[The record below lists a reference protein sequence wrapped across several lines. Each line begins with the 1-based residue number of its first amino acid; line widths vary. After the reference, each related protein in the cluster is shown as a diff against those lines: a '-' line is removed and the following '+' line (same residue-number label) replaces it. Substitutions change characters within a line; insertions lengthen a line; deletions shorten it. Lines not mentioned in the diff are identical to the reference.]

1 MQRGVLRQ
9 IVMVMRT
16 LGIGGTAGE
25 RLAKSWFV
33 VVLLSGWFVAS
44 FGELGLNVWLPIIAS
59 IGLILTMITIIL
71 KDSVFS
77 RRDLRWLFVPAFA
90 VILGWIDPLWSSPMQ
105 WDQADHLQT
114 ANRYLGRWSWEPFH
128 QDMDFS
134 FRPKIMSGLLAIE
147 MGLTGRSYEVD
158 VVPFA
163 CLVACGWQIQALAE
177 RGNHSLGGVI
187 AAAVVLALPTMLV
200 FGRTGYLEALATG
213 GLVMTFRIALD
224 ALNDDVLNRADYIGL
239 GIVASLVGAVKYP
252 YLYLGISLPICIWAM
267 NRHRNEI
274 PVFLGSWILF
284 QLPFLVSDLID
295 HGSPFASFEPQAL
308 GVVNSMTEEVGN
320 YGFAMAISDISAEIG
335 FTLLVCF
342 LTISWLWI
350 RQDTLRRFP
359 VMASIALPSVVIFT
373 VVLDFGYPRYHL
385 PWLSVLICV
394 TCNWVFQN
402 LESLADEAKINTEI
416 AGSFLVMLLLS
427 HHVTSV
433 LADSLENRE
442 DNLSVIHYRESYL
455 DEFIEVGNNLPADA
469 VVLAGFDI
477 TLGVRFGVP
486 TYRFGPSDDPIH
498 DSIEVVDATH
508 VVIGGGASRFDWES
522 DSLYILGAP
531 IDPLA
536 SSSREVVYASL
547 WVTNSTRGNYHRS
560 ASMLDVDWSS
570 GHEGDVFLASG
581 GVNVSAPD
589 GWTIIQIIDLRDKSS
604 TGKEAMDMIFGKE
617 GDASLICDGESCMQE
632 FLVPEGTRYLVKVG
646 LSDED

>member
-1 MQRGVLRQ
+1 
-9 IVMVMRT
+9 MRT
-16 LGIGGTAGE
+16 LGISGTAGE
-25 RLAKSWFV
+25 RLAKSWLPV
-33 VVLLSGWFVAS
+33 ILLSGWLVAS
-44 FGELGLNVWLPIIAS
+44 FGELGWDVWPPIIAS
-59 IGLILTMITIIL
+59 MGLILVLVTIIL
-71 KDSVFS
+71 KDSFFS
-77 RRDLRWLFVPAFA
+77 KRDFRWLFVPAFA
-90 VILGWIDPLWSSPMQ
+90 MILGWIDPLWSSPMQ

-147 MGLTGRSYEVD
+147 IGLTGSRYEANF
-158 VVPFA
+158 VPIA

-177 RGNHSLGGVI
+177 RGNGALGGVT
-187 AAAVVLALPTMLV
+187 ATAVVLALPTMLL
-200 FGRTGYLEALATG
+200 FGRTAYLEALATG
-213 GLVMTFRIALD
+213 GLVMVFRIALD
-224 ALNDDVLNRADYIGL
+224 VLNYDVLNREDYIGL

-267 NRHRNEI
+267 HRDRNAI

-284 QLPFLVSDLID
+284 QLPFLVSDMID

-308 GVVNSMTEEVGN
+308 GVVNSMTDEVGN
-320 YGFAMAISDISAEIG
+320 YGLAMAIADISAEIG
-335 FTLLVCF
+335 FTLLVCL
-342 LTISWLWI
+342 LTVSWLWI

-359 VMASIALPSVVIFT
+359 VMASIALPSMVIFT

-385 PWLSVLICV
+385 PWLSVLICL
-394 TCNWVFQN
+394 TCNWAFQN
-402 LESLADEAKINTEI
+402 LESLSDEVRINTEI

-427 HHVTSV
+427 HQVTSV
-433 LADSLENRE
+433 VMDSLENR
-442 DNLSVIHYRESYL
+442 DHDLSVIQYRERYL
-455 DEFIEVGNNLPADA
+455 DEFVEIGNHLPADA
-469 VVLAGFDI
+469 IVLAGFDI

-508 VVIGGGASRFDWES
+508 VIIGGKASRFEWES
-522 DSLYILGAP
+522 KPLYILGAP
-531 IDPLA
+531 IDPIA
-536 SSSREVVYASL
+536 SSSREVVYATL
-547 WVTNSTRGNYHRS
+547 WSTNNTRGDYHRA

-570 GHEGDVFLASG
+570 GHEGDAFLASG

-589 GWTIIQIIDLRDKSS
+589 DWSITEIIDLKDQSS
-604 TGKEAMDMIFGKE
+604 DGKEAMDMIFGKG
-617 GDASLICDGESCMQE
+617 GDASLICNGKGCMQE

-646 LSDED
+646 LVNED

>member
-1 MQRGVLRQ
+1 MQGGVLPRT
-9 IVMVMRT
+9 VLVMRT
-16 LGIGGTAGE
+16 LGISGTAGE
-25 RLAKSWFV
+25 RLAKSWLV

-44 FGELGLNVWLPIIAS
+44 FGELGLNVWLAIIAS
-59 IGLILTMITIIL
+59 IGLILIIVTIIL
-71 KDSVFS
+71 KDSIFS
-77 RRDLRWLFVPAFA
+77 GRDLRWLFVPAFA

-147 MGLTGRSYEVD
+147 MGLTGRIYEVD

-163 CLVACGWQIQALAE
+163 CLVGCGWQIQALAE
-177 RGNHSLGGVI
+177 RGNRPLGGVI
-187 AAAVVLALPTMLV
+187 ATAVVLALPTMIV

-224 ALNDDVLNRADYIGL
+224 ALNDDVLNRAAYIGL
-239 GIVASLVGAVKYP
+239 GIAASLVGAVKYP

-267 NRHRNEI
+267 NRHRNAI
-274 PVFLGSWILF
+274 PVFLGSWIFF

-295 HGSPFASFEPQAL
+295 QGSPFASFEPQAL
-308 GVVNSMTEEVGN
+308 GVVNSMTDEVGN
-320 YGFAMAISDISAEIG
+320 YSFAKAIADVSAEIS
-335 FTLLVCF
+335 FTLLVC
-342 LTISWLWI
+342 LIGISCLWI
-350 RQDTLRRFP
+350 RQDILRRFP
-359 VMASIALPSVVIFT
+359 VMASIALPSVIIFT

-394 TCNWVFQN
+394 ACNWVFQN
-402 LESLADEAKINTEI
+402 LESLADEVKINTEI

-427 HHVTSV
+427 HHVASV
-433 LADSLENRE
+433 LAESLENRE
-442 DNLSVIHYRESYL
+442 YNLTVVQYRERYL
-455 DEFIEVGNNLPADA
+455 DEFIEIGDQLPADA

-508 VVIGGGASRFDWES
+508 VIIGGVASRFDWES
-522 DSLYILGAP
+522 DPLYILGAP
-531 IDPLA
+531 LDPLT
-536 SSSREVVYASL
+536 SSSREVVYSTL
-547 WVTNSTRGNYHRS
+547 WAVNSTRGNYHRS

-589 GWTIIQIIDLRDKSS
+589 DWNIIEIIDLRDNSS

-617 GDASLICDGESCMQE
+617 EGASLICNGEGCMQE

-646 LSDED
+646 LPDED